1 MLASPD
7 GDGRFIRMQ
16 GQEVASLI
24 EDLEAE
30 VNNGGF
36 HQSLRKQGIHVVSDP
51 IAKLMTDVTYSI

>member
-1 MLASPD
+1 
-7 GDGRFIRMQ
+7 MQ

-36 HQSLRKQGIHVVSDP
+36 HQSLRKRGIHVVSDP